1 MIGDKQEANMELA
14 LSYMIKKID
23 EYAVSVLGISARQL
37 MEESGKAVAGA
48 VRELTPLGGEVAVF
62 AGKGNNGGDG
72 YAAACLLLN
81 EYKVTVYDVFGKG
94 QRSEEG
100 KYFLGEFIRLGGE
113 VKKLPTADELSASLA
128 TVSCIV
134 DAIFGVGYSG
144 ELSESEKNLISIIKR
159 STARKVAV
167 DLPLGVN
174 PDDGSINDSVLSVD
188 VTVAL
193 SYIKPGLVSYPAKA
207 YCGRVV
213 LSEFGL
219 PREKLA
225 SRFGFNS
232 TLTDNDWARRTL
244 PTRPDNTNKGSYGK
258 ALVITGSEKYK
269 GAAYLSLEAALRSGA
284 GRVTYLGCDS
294 LRGELL
300 SRFPEAIYVKHRED
314 TEAAVRLS
322 RESSATLI
330 GSGSDTSEKTAELAC
345 ALLSSEGSPLILDA
359 DAINS
364 IALYGGAELIKDS
377 PRTVILT
384 PHPLEFSRLSGLS
397 VGEIQDNR
405 ISVAMKYAREN
416 SCILLLKGAATVIT
430 DGEHL
435 YINGSG
441 SSALAKA
448 GSGDVLAGLLVSL
461 LSYSKSP
468 IEATALAAYIHGRA
482 GDNLAGVYSSYGVTP
497 SDLPREICR
506 ILLELERPKI

>member
-1 MIGDKQEANMELA
+1 
-14 LSYMIKKID
+14 
-23 EYAVSVLGISARQL
+23 
-37 MEESGKAVAGA
+37 
-48 VRELTPLGGEVAVF
+48 
-62 AGKGNNGGDG
+62 
-72 YAAACLLLN
+72 
-81 EYKVTVYDVFGKG
+81 
-94 QRSEEG
+94 
-100 KYFLGEFIRLGGE
+100 
-113 VKKLPTADELSASLA
+113 
-128 TVSCIV
+128 
-134 DAIFGVGYSG
+134 
-144 ELSESEKNLISIIKR
+144 
-159 STARKVAV
+159 
-167 DLPLGVN
+167 
-174 PDDGSINDSVLSVD
+174 
-188 VTVAL
+188 
-193 SYIKPGLVSYPAKA
+193 
-207 YCGRVV
+207 
-213 LSEFGL
+213 
-219 PREKLA
+219 
-225 SRFGFNS
+225 
-232 TLTDNDWARRTL
+232 
-244 PTRPDNTNKGSYGK
+244 
-258 ALVITGSEKYK
+258 
-269 GAAYLSLEAALRSGA
+269 A

-300 SRFPEAIYVKHRED
+300 SRFPEAIYVKHCED

-364 IALYGGAELIKDS
+364 IALYGGAERIKDS

-384 PHPLEFSRLSGLS
+384 LHPLEFSRLSGLS

-405 ISVAMKYAREN
+405 ISAATKYAREN

>member
-1 MIGDKQEANMELA
+1 MELA

-23 EYAVSVLGISARQL
+23 EYAVSVLGIPAMSL
-37 MEESGKAVAGA
+37 MEQSGEAVAGA
-48 VRELTPLGGEVAVF
+48 IRELTPLGGEVAVF

-100 KYFLGEFIRLGGE
+100 KFFLDEFVRLGGTL
-113 VKKLPTADELSASLA
+113 KTLPTADELSASLSS
-128 TVSCIV
+128 VSCIV

-159 STARKVAV
+159 TTARKVAV
-167 DLPLGVN
+167 DLPIGVN
-174 PDDGSINDSVLSVD
+174 PDDGSVTDCALSVD
-188 VTVAL
+188 TTVAL
-193 SYIKPGLVSYPAKA
+193 SYVKPGLVSYPAKA
-207 YCGRVV
+207 YCGKIVHSD
-213 LSEFGL
+213 LGL

-225 SRFGFNS
+225 SRFDFS
-232 TLTDNDWARRTL
+232 AVLTDNEWARKML
-244 PTRPDNTNKGSYGK
+244 PNRPGNTNKGSYGK

-284 GRVTYLGCDS
+284 GRVTYLGREPLTS
-294 LRGELL
+294 ELL
-300 SRFPEAIYVKHRED
+300 SRFPEAIYVNLDDGIDK
-314 TEAAVRLS
+314 ALALS
-322 RESSATLI
+322 RESSATLV
-330 GSGSDTSEKTAELAC
+330 GSGSDTSEETAELVR
-345 ALLSSEGSPLILDA
+345 ALLLSDGSPLVLDA

-364 IALYGGAELIKDS
+364 VALYGGCELIKDS
-377 PRTVILT
+377 RRTVVLT

-405 ISVAMKYAREN
+405 ISSAMKYAKEN
-416 SCILLLKGAATVIT
+416 SAILLLKGAATVIT

-468 IEATALAAYIHGRA
+468 LEATALAAYIHGRA
-482 GDNLAGVYSSYGVTP
+482 GDNLSGVYSSYGVTP

-506 ILLELERPKI
+506 ILSELERPII